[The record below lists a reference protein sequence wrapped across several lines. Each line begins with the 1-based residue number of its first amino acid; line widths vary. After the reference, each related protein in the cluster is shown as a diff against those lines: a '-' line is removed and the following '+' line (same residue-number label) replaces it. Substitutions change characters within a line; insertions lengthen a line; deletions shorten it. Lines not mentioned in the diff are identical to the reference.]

1 MNVLIVESK
10 RHLAELWRRALER
23 LGAHV
28 DIASSQDQAVDM
40 AAAETYHIVVLDLIL
55 DEGSA
60 FAVADFM
67 NYRQPDAQV
76 IFVTNTSFFSD
87 GSSFN
92 CFPMLAPM
100 FKVKRRPTIWPRLSN
115 ITRPTVT
122 LARAREGHDN
132 RALD

>member
-28 DIASSQDQAVDM
+28 DIASSQDQA
-40 AAAETYHIVVLDLIL
+40 AETYHIVVLDLIL

-76 IFVTNTSFFSD
+76 I
-87 GSSFN
+87 
-92 CFPMLAPM
+92 L
-100 FKVKRRPTIWPRLSN
+100 
-115 ITRPTVT
+115 
-122 LARAREGHDN
+122 
-132 RALD
+132 

>member
-1 MNVLIVESK
+1 
-10 RHLAELWRRALER
+10 
-23 LGAHV
+23 
-28 DIASSQDQAVDM
+28 M

-87 GSSFN
+87 GSIFQF
-92 CFPMLAPM
+92 FPMLAPM
-100 FKVKRRPTIWPRLSN
+100 FKVKRRPTIWP
-115 ITRPTVT
+115 
-122 LARAREGHDN
+122 
-132 RALD
+132 

>member
-28 DIASSQDQAVDM
+28 DIASSQDQAADM
-40 AAAETYHIVVLDLIL
+40 AAAATYHIVVLDLIP

-87 GSSFN
+87 GSIFQLFSN
-92 CFPMLAPM
+92 ACAYVQSETAPDDLAAIIEHYAAN
-100 FKVKRRPTIWPRLSN
+100 RHTDSRP
-115 ITRPTVT
+115 
-122 LARAREGHDN
+122 
-132 RALD
+132 

>member
-28 DIASSQDQAVDM
+28 DIASSQDQAADM
-40 AAAETYHIVVLDLIL
+40 VAAEIYHIVVLDLIL

-67 NYRQPDAQV
+67 NYLHPVAQV
-76 IFVTNTSFFSD
+76 FFCNKHQLL
-87 GSSFN
+87 F
-92 CFPMLAPM
+92 
-100 FKVKRRPTIWPRLSN
+100 
-115 ITRPTVT
+115 
-122 LARAREGHDN
+122 
-132 RALD
+132 

>member
-28 DIASSQDQAVDM
+28 DIASSQDQAADM
-40 AAAETYHIVVLDLIL
+40 AAAETCHIVVLDLIL

-87 GSSFN
+87 GSIFQLFSN
-92 CFPMLAPM
+92 ACAYVQSETAPDDLAAIIEHYAAN
-100 FKVKRRPTIWPRLSN
+100 RHNDSRP
-115 ITRPTVT
+115 
-122 LARAREGHDN
+122 
-132 RALD
+132 

>member
-28 DIASSQDQAVDM
+28 DIASSQDQAAYM

-87 GSSFN
+87 GSIFQLFSN
-92 CFPMLAPM
+92 ACAYVQSETAPDDLAAIIEHYAAN
-100 FKVKRRPTIWPRLSN
+100 RHNDSRP
-115 ITRPTVT
+115 
-122 LARAREGHDN
+122 
-132 RALD
+132 

>member
-28 DIASSQDQAVDM
+28 DIASSQDQAADM
-40 AAAETYHIVVLDLIL
+40 AAAETYHIVMLDLIL

-87 GSSFN
+87 GSIFQL
-92 CFPMLAPM
+92 F
-100 FKVKRRPTIWPRLSN
+100 SN
-115 ITRPTVT
+115 AYAYV
-122 LARAREGHDN
+122 
-132 RALD
+132 

>member
-28 DIASSQDQAVDM
+28 DIASSQDQAADM
-40 AAAETYHIVVLDLIL
+40 AAAETHHIVVLDLIL

-87 GSSFN
+87 GSIFQLFSN
-92 CFPMLAPM
+92 ACAYVQSETAPDDLAAIIEHYAAN
-100 FKVKRRPTIWPRLSN
+100 RHNDSRP
-115 ITRPTVT
+115 
-122 LARAREGHDN
+122 
-132 RALD
+132 

>member
-1 MNVLIVESK
+1 MWKASATLRN
-10 RHLAELWRRALER
+10 WRRALER

-28 DIASSQDQAVDM
+28 DIASSQDQAADM

-60 FAVADFM
+60 LAVADFM

-87 GSSFN
+87 GSIFQLFSN
-92 CFPMLAPM
+92 ACAYVQSETAPDDLAAIIEHYAAN
-100 FKVKRRPTIWPRLSN
+100 RHTDSRP
-115 ITRPTVT
+115 
-122 LARAREGHDN
+122 
-132 RALD
+132 